1 MATTNFFLT
10 YCGQSLIGLC
20 LFMEVR
26 YRISSVVK
34 TLLNILLTVKTEWPK
49 CFQQLKILR
58 YFEKR

>member
-49 CFQQLKILR
+49 MFSTIKNSKV
-58 YFEKR
+58 F